1 MRSNII
7 AHFEKSPPANSS
19 LAVLQFKPWALWL
32 LRASGFLLFPNL
44 GIWCFAWVCQV
55 EASPAVVMI
64 LSLIGGDRCCWR
76 LAAFGWSSSCFSII
90 IRQRAAPLVITS
102 FPSLFPYTVFALKT
116 SNRGLIFFHTI
127 FIPFMTL
134 AQWHKTFM
142 APFHTLISDVIFSL
156 FCLDW
161 ILTWLCPVV
170 FSLER
175 RTASIQQ
182 VTWAAFTA
190 LVLSPNDF
198 CL

>member
-1 MRSNII
+1 MT
-7 AHFEKSPPANSS
+7 
-19 LAVLQFKPWALWL
+19 VWGLQVSFCFLTWGFGALHEFVKWKRL
-32 LRASGFLLFPNL
+32 
-44 GIWCFAWVCQV
+44 W
-55 EASPAVVMI
+55 VVMI

-161 ILTWLCPVV
+161 ILTWLSPVV
-170 FSLER
+170 FSLEHHS
-175 RTASIQQ
+175 ASIQQ
-182 VTWAAFTA
+182 VTWAAFAA
-190 LVLSPNDF
+190 LVLSPNYF
-198 CL
+198 YLQCLFVCVNR